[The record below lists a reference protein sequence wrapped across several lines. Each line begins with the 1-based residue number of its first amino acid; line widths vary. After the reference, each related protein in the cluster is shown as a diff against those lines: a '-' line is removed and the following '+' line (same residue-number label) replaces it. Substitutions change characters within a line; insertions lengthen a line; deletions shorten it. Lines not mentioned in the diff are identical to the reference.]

1 LKSTPGGARSGRAP
15 TSYRLQL
22 DGKDHVTD
30 VNEVLLAT
38 KLGELDRLLPG
49 SDDLRGLLESF
60 LRAASDEELVRINPV
75 AFAQRHGREEA
86 ALIDF
91 FLHGRKVGLLRME
104 WHYVCPGCGDIVES
118 FQSLTSATAH
128 FFCQVCS
135 ADREADLSDF
145 IEITFSVSKEIRQS
159 RYHDPWSLSPEEFFF
174 AYRFTENGVVDDGSP
189 LREHL
194 RRHAVLCAFLE
205 AGETL
210 SFEVAA
216 DPGFLWFTNGPALTI
231 RDDRTD
237 ETRSFAFEYI
247 GTRSRGYRAEIAA
260 GPVRVD
266 FTNTTDERYALLVLN
281 FPDDYEWTR
290 KPFLSGAQ
298 LLSNQTFL
306 DLFESETIVAAE
318 GLAVK
323 RLALLFTDI
332 QGSTALYD
340 RIGDMKA
347 FDLVRV
353 HFGYLR
359 DSISGNSGALVKTIG
374 DAVMA
379 SFHDPLDALRA
390 ALDMHAQIARFN
402 SDAGDDLIGLKV
414 GVHVGTC
421 LAVTLNG
428 RLDYFGQA
436 VNLAARVQALS
447 DANEIYLT
455 DEMLSIPGA
464 EELLAP
470 FATEALS
477 VQLKGVQGDVR
488 VHRVHPR
495 VGVTA
500 AP

>member
-1 LKSTPGGARSGRAP
+1 M
-15 TSYRLQL
+15 
-22 DGKDHVTD
+22 D
-30 VNEVLLAT
+30 VNEGLLAT
-38 KLGELDRLLPG
+38 KLAELDRLFPDSG
-49 SDDLRGLLESF
+49 ELRGLLESF
-60 LRAASDEELVRINPV
+60 VRTASDRELVRINPV
-75 AFAQRHGREEA
+75 AFAHRHGCDES

-91 FLHGRKVGLLRME
+91 FLHARKAGVLRME

-118 FQSLTSATAH
+118 FQSLNSATAH

-145 IEITFSVSKEIRQS
+145 VEITFSVSKEIRES

-174 AYRFTENGVVDDGSP
+174 AYRFTENGVVDDGTP

-194 RRHAVLCAFLE
+194 RRYATLCAFLE
-205 AGETL
+205 PGESI
-210 SFEVAA
+210 SFEV
-216 DPGFLWFTNGPALTI
+216 DTGPGFLWFTNGPALTV

-237 ETRSFAFEYI
+237 ETRVFAFEYA
-247 GTRSRGYRAEIAA
+247 GTRSRGYQAEIAA

-266 FTNTTDERYALLVLN
+266 FTNATDGRYALLVLN
-281 FPDDYEWTR
+281 FPDDYGWTMS
-290 KPFLSGAQ
+290 PFLSGAQ

-306 DLFESETIVAAE
+306 DLFESETVVAAE
-318 GLAVK
+318 GLAVR

-340 RIGDMKA
+340 RIGDMRA
-347 FDLVRV
+347 FDLVRL

-390 ALDMHAQIARFN
+390 ALDMQAQIARFN
-402 SDAGDDLIGLKV
+402 AETGDDLIGLKV

-436 VNLAARVQALS
+436 VNVAARVQALS
-447 DANEIYLT
+447 GRNEIYLT
-455 DEMLSIPGA
+455 DEMLSVPGA
-464 EELLAP
+464 EELLAAL
-470 FATEALS
+470 ATDARS

-495 VGVTA
+495 VGRTVAT
-500 AP
+500 

>member
-1 LKSTPGGARSGRAP
+1 M
-15 TSYRLQL
+15 
-22 DGKDHVTD
+22 D
-30 VNEVLLAT
+30 VNEGLLAA
-38 KLGELDRLLPG
+38 KLEELDELPPD
-49 SDDLRGLLESF
+49 SADLRGLLESF
-60 LRAASDEELVRINPV
+60 LRTASDRELVRINPV
-75 AFAQRHGREEA
+75 AFARRHGCDEA
-86 ALIDF
+86 ALIDL
-91 FLHGRKVGLLRME
+91 FLHGRKVGVLRME

-128 FFCQVCS
+128 FFCQVCT

-145 IEITFSVSKEIRQS
+145 IEITFSISQEIRES

-194 RRHAVLCAFLE
+194 QRHAVFCAFFDP
-205 AGETL
+205 GETM

-216 DPGFLWFTNGPALTI
+216 DPGFLWFTNGPALTM

-237 ETRSFAFEYI
+237 ETRSFVFEYT
-247 GTRSRGYRAEIAA
+247 GTRSRGYQAEIAA

-266 FTNTTDERYALLVLN
+266 FTNATDERYALLVVNL
-281 FPDDYEWTR
+281 PGDYEWTM

-332 QGSTALYD
+332 QGSTQLYD

-347 FDLVRV
+347 FDLVRL

-359 DSISGNSGALVKTIG
+359 DSITGNSGALVKTIG

-402 SDAGDDLIGLKV
+402 AEAGADLIGLKV

-455 DEMLSIPGA
+455 DEMLAIPGA
-464 EELLAP
+464 EELLAA
-470 FATEALS
+470 FATEARS

-495 VGVTA
+495 VGLIA

>member
-1 LKSTPGGARSGRAP
+1 M
-15 TSYRLQL
+15 
-22 DGKDHVTD
+22 D
-30 VNEVLLAT
+30 VNEGLLAT
-38 KLGELDRLLPG
+38 KLEELDRLLPNSG
-49 SDDLRGLLESF
+49 DLRGLLESF
-60 LRAASDEELVRINPV
+60 LRTASDEELVRINPV
-75 AFAQRHGREEA
+75 AFAQRHGCDEA
-86 ALIDF
+86 ALIDL
-91 FLHGRKVGLLRME
+91 FLHARKLGLLRME
-104 WHYVCPGCGDIVES
+104 WHFVCPGCGDIVES

-128 FFCQVCS
+128 YFCQVCS
-135 ADREADLSDF
+135 TDREADLSDF
-145 IEITFSVSKEIRQS
+145 IEITFSASKEIRQS

-174 AYRFTENGVVDDGSP
+174 AYRFTENGVVSDGSP

-194 RRHAVLCAFLE
+194 KRNSAFCAFFK
-205 AGETL
+205 AGETIT
-210 SFEVAA
+210 FEATP
-216 DPGFLWFTNGPALTI
+216 DPGYLWFTNGPVLI
-231 RDDRTD
+231 VRDDRTD
-237 ETRSFAFEYI
+237 ESRRFAFEYT
-247 GTRSRGYRAEIAA
+247 GTRSPGFEAEIAA
-260 GPVRVD
+260 GPVRIEV
-266 FTNTTDERYALLVLN
+266 TNGTDERFALLVVNL
-281 FPDDYEWTR
+281 PGDYEWKM

-347 FDLVRV
+347 FDLVRL
-353 HFGYLR
+353 HFGCLR

-390 ALDMHAQIARFN
+390 ALDMHAQIGRFN
-402 SDAGDDLIGLKV
+402 KEAGDDLIALKV

-436 VNLAARVQALS
+436 VNVAARVQALS

-464 EELLAP
+464 EELLAA
-470 FATEALS
+470 FVTEARS

-495 VGVTA
+495 VGLTA

>member
-1 LKSTPGGARSGRAP
+1 M
-15 TSYRLQL
+15 
-22 DGKDHVTD
+22 D
-30 VNEVLLAT
+30 VNEGLLAT
-38 KLGELDRLLPG
+38 KLEELDRLLPDSG
-49 SDDLRGLLESF
+49 DLRRLLESF
-60 LRAASDEELVRINPV
+60 LRTASDGELVRINPV
-75 AFAQRHGREEA
+75 AFAQSHGCNEA
-86 ALIDF
+86 ALIDL

-118 FQSLTSATAH
+118 FQSLNSATAH

-145 IEITFSVSKEIRQS
+145 IEITFSVSKEIRRS

-174 AYRFTENGVVDDGSP
+174 AYRFTENGVVHDGSP

-194 RRHAVLCAFLE
+194 RRHAAFCAFFEPGQTITFE
-205 AGETL
+205 ATP
-210 SFEVAA
+210 
-216 DPGFLWFTNGPALTI
+216 DPGYLWFTNGPVLI
-231 RDDRTD
+231 VRNDRTD
-237 ETRSFAFEYI
+237 ETRRFAFDYT
-247 GTRSRGYRAEIAA
+247 GTRSPGYEEEIAA
-260 GPVRVD
+260 GPVRVE
-266 FTNTTDERYALLVLN
+266 FTNATDERFALLVVNL
-281 FPDDYEWTR
+281 PGDYEWTM

-359 DSISGNSGALVKTIG
+359 DSISRNSGALVKTIG

-402 SDAGDDLIGLKV
+402 AEAGNDLIGLKV

-447 DANEIYLT
+447 DAHEIYLT

-464 EELLAP
+464 EKLLAA
-470 FATEALS
+470 FATEARS
-477 VQLKGVQGDVR
+477 VQLKGVQGYVR
-488 VHRVHPR
+488 VHRVYPR
-495 VGVTA
+495 VGLIA

>member
-1 LKSTPGGARSGRAP
+1 M
-15 TSYRLQL
+15 
-22 DGKDHVTD
+22 TD
-30 VNEVLLAT
+30 VNEGLLAT
-38 KLGELDRLLPG
+38 KLEELDRLLPD
-49 SDDLRGLLESF
+49 SRDVRDLLESF
-60 LRAASDEELVRINPV
+60 LRTASDRELVRINPV
-75 AFAQRHGREEA
+75 TFAQSRGWDEA
-86 ALIDF
+86 ALIEL

-118 FQSLTSATAH
+118 FQSLNSATAH
-128 FFCQVCS
+128 YFCQVCS
-135 ADREADLSDF
+135 ADRQADLSDF
-145 IEITFSVSKEIRQS
+145 IEITFSVSKEIRESQ
-159 RYHDPWSLSPEEFFF
+159 YHDPWSLSPEEFFF
-174 AYRFTENGVVDDGSP
+174 AYRFTESGVVDDGSP
-189 LREHL
+189 LREYL
-194 RRHAVLCAFLE
+194 QRHAVLCAFLE
-205 AGETL
+205 AGETITL
-210 SFEVAA
+210 EVAA
-216 DPGFLWFTNGPALTI
+216 DPGFLWFTNGPALI
-231 RDDRTD
+231 VRGDRTD
-237 ETRSFAFEYI
+237 ETRRFAFDYA

-266 FTNTTDERYALLVLN
+266 FTNATDERYALLVVN
-281 FPDDYEWTR
+281 FPGDYDLTM

-347 FDLVRV
+347 FDLVRL

-402 SDAGDDLIGLKV
+402 AEAGGDLIGLKV

-455 DEMLSIPGA
+455 DEMRSIPGA
-464 EELLAP
+464 EELLAA
-470 FATEALS
+470 FATEARS
-477 VQLKGVQGDVR
+477 VQLKGVQRNVR

-495 VGVTA
+495 VGSTL
-500 AP
+500 

>member
-1 LKSTPGGARSGRAP
+1 M
-15 TSYRLQL
+15 
-22 DGKDHVTD
+22 D
-30 VNEVLLAT
+30 VDEGLLAT
-38 KLGELDRLLPG
+38 KLEELDRLLPDSG
-49 SDDLRGLLESF
+49 DLRRLLESF
-60 LRAASDEELVRINPV
+60 LRTASDEELVRINPV
-75 AFAQRHGREEA
+75 TFAQSHGCDEA
-86 ALIDF
+86 ALIDL

-104 WHYVCPGCGDIVES
+104 WQYVCPGCGDIVES

-145 IEITFSVSKEIRQS
+145 IEITFSVSKEIRES

-205 AGETL
+205 AGETI

-216 DPGFLWFTNGPALTI
+216 DPGFLWFTNGPALI
-231 RDDRTD
+231 VREDRTN
-237 ETRSFAFEYI
+237 ESRRFAFDYA
-247 GTRSRGYRAEIAA
+247 GTRSEGYRAEIAA

-266 FTNTTDERYALLVLN
+266 FTNVTDERYALLVVNLPAN
-281 FPDDYEWTR
+281 YDLTM

-347 FDLVRV
+347 FDLVRQ

-390 ALDMHAQIARFN
+390 ALDMHAQVVRFN
-402 SDAGDDLIGLKV
+402 AEAGDDLIGLKV

-428 RLDYFGQA
+428 RLDYFGQT

-464 EELLAP
+464 EELLAG
-470 FATEALS
+470 FATEARS
-477 VQLKGVQGDVR
+477 VQLKGVQGPVR

-495 VGVTA
+495 VGNSL
-500 AP
+500 